1 MVRKGENMSGKQL
14 RTRWADQI
22 DRKHVHEE
30 YPRPLLVRESY
41 VNLNGVWNYAITR
54 REGRPQKY
62 DGNILVPFSP
72 EAPLSG
78 VNRQLK
84 PQETL
89 WYRRMLPEKVRPK
102 NGERWILHFGA
113 VDQYAAVY
121 LNGRLVKR
129 HLGGY
134 LPFSADVTDTLKEAE
149 NELIVRVRDYSD
161 AFYYSRGKQKL
172 KRGGMF
178 YTAQS
183 GIWQTVWME
192 QVPKEYI
199 ADLIVTPL
207 YDKSAVSVRAEMAS
221 DRRDKELA
229 GIRGTRPGDGEKCGV
244 AVTLSS
250 EEMQPL
256 QAEGLAGEEIV
267 IPIRD
272 LHSWSPEDPF
282 LYDIEVQAGEDRVR
296 SYTAMRKISV
306 EKDEKGIPRLYL
318 NGRPYF
324 QKGVLDQGYWPEG
337 LYTPP
342 CDEAMVYDIQT
353 MKGLGFNMLRK
364 HIKIEPQRWYYHCD
378 RLGMLVWQDMVNGGR
393 DYRSWYVTYAATA
406 MEYFHLRVRDG
417 WLWLLGRRD
426 ERGRK
431 QFVSEMRETVHILR
445 NHPSIVTWVLFNEG
459 WGQFHANTMTR
470 IVREEDGSRLIDQ
483 ASGGDIRSIH
493 DYFFPL
499 RISYGT
505 EPDLVDSKKCKGQNT
520 RMNAGYRQEERA
532 AALTEFGGYSMSVP
546 GHHMYRRIY
555 GYRIY
560 RKKSEL
566 TGGYREWIEREVIPN
581 IEKGLSASVYTQLS
595 DVEEETNGIL
605 TYDREIV
612 KLEEE
617 TVREL
622 NERMKL

>member
-1 MVRKGENMSGKQL
+1 MSRKQL
-14 RTRWADQI
+14 KTRWADQI
-22 DRKHVHEE
+22 DREHVHEE
-30 YPRPLLVRESY
+30 YPRPMLVRESY
-41 VNLNGVWNYAITR
+41 VNLNGVWEYAITDA
-54 REGRPQKY
+54 EKRPQDF

-84 PQETL
+84 PKETL
-89 WYRRMLPEKVRPK
+89 WYRRLLPKGVRS
-102 NGERWILHFGA
+102 GEGKRWVLHFGA

-121 LNGRLVKR
+121 LNGKLVKR

-134 LPFSADVTDTLKEAE
+134 LPFSVDVTDVLRDTE
-149 NELIVRVRDYSD
+149 NELTVQVRDYSD

-192 QVPKEYI
+192 QVPESYI
-199 ADLIVTPL
+199 SDLAITPL
-207 YDKSAVSVRAEMAS
+207 YDEGAVRVRVKVTSA
-221 DRRDKELA
+221 LA
-229 GIRGTRPGDGEKCGV
+229 KK
-244 AVTLSS
+244 VTVTVSS

-256 QAEGLAGEEIV
+256 QTGGLAGEDIV
-267 IPIRD
+267 IPIRNP
-272 LHSWSPEDPF
+272 HSWSPEDPF
-282 LYDIEVQAGEDRVR
+282 LYDLEIQAGEDLVR

-318 NGRPYF
+318 NCRPYF

-342 CDEAMVYDIQT
+342 CDEAMIYDIRT
-353 MKGLGFNMLRK
+353 MKELGFNMLRK

-393 DYRSWYVTYAATA
+393 GYHSWYVTYAATA
-406 MEYFHLRVRDG
+406 MEYFHLRARDS
-417 WLWLLGRRD
+417 WLGLLGRRD
-426 ERGRK
+426 ERGRR
-431 QFVSEMRETVHILR
+431 QFVSELRETIHTLH
-445 NHPSIVTWVLFNEG
+445 NHPSIVTWVIFNEG

-470 IVREEDGSRLIDQ
+470 IAREADGSRLIDQ
-483 ASGGDIRSIH
+483 ASGWFDQGGGDIRSIH

-499 RISYGT
+499 RISYRR
-505 EPDLVDSKKCKGQNT
+505 E
-520 RMNAGYRQEERA
+520 NAGAGLEKGARKNTQRGIRFRQEERERA
-532 AALTEFGGYSMSVP
+532 TALTEFGGYSMSVP
-546 GHHMYRRIY
+546 GHHMYRKVY

-566 TGGYREWIEREVIPN
+566 TAGYREWIEREVLPN
-581 IEKGLSASVYTQLS
+581 IANGLSATVYTQLS

-605 TYDREIV
+605 TYDREV
-612 KLEEE
+612 RKLGEK
-617 TVREL
+617 TVRKL
-622 NERMKL
+622 NEKMKL